1 MKRFSV
7 VTVLLGALAL
17 PPAAGQNIKLP
28 ASLGDLEKAA
38 RKDSNDAA
46 AHYNVALAYWNAKRW
61 DDADSALHRALRID
75 PQLAQAYLAL
85 SRLVYAR
92 RPQIY
97 EEIFDMKVPDEWQS
111 RLSESYRNYQHAFLV
126 DPLVDLR
133 IEAAARPGRSMWWS
147 SSEYAEALY
156 RYLYQGLD
164 DVEAGKY
171 EAAYNSLSRL
181 YDETHPVALREAL
194 PNWVFYY
201 KGLAAAH
208 IGRYNEAIGDFSRL
222 LNRAD
227 DHTNPDSLTY
237 YIPIEA
243 NQYRYII
250 GVLQM
255 RAGNYNEAIT
265 ELRGTLEKDFGMY
278 MAHVR
283 LAEIYEQHGMMPMA
297 IQERRSAVT
306 ANADDPSLLF
316 DLAKTLAKAGQWTE
330 AEQVLQQAGAANPRD
345 TRIPYLLGVIEQQLN
360 KPADAKQAFTRFL
373 SLAPSRYAPQVADA
387 RKRLDALH

>member
-1 MKRFSV
+1 MKW
-7 VTVLLGALAL
+7 LGAVLFATLAV
-17 PPAAGQNIKLP
+17 PPVAAQNIKLS

-255 RAGNYNEAIT
+255 RVGNYNEAIT
-265 ELRGTLEKDFGMY
+265 QLRGTLEKDFGMY

-345 TRIPYLLGVIEQQLN
+345 TRIQYLLGVIEQQLN

-373 SLAPSRYAPQVADA
+373 SLAPTRYAPQVADA

>member
-1 MKRFSV
+1 MKRFGV
-7 VTVLLGALAL
+7 VTVFLGALAL
-17 PPAAGQNIKLP
+17 SSVAAQNIRLP

-38 RKDSNDAA
+38 HKDSNDAA

-255 RAGNYNEAIT
+255 RAGSYNDAIT
-265 ELRGTLEKDFGMY
+265 QLRGTLEKDFGMY

-283 LAEIYEQHGMMPMA
+283 LAEIYEQHGMLPMA
-297 IQERRSAVT
+297 IQERRAAVT

-330 AEQVLQQAGAANPRD
+330 AEQVLQQGGAANPRD

>member
-1 MKRFSV
+1 MKRFGA
-7 VTVLLGALAL
+7 VTMFLAALAWS
-17 PPAAGQNIKLP
+17 PAAAQNIRLP

-171 EAAYNSLSRL
+171 EAAYNSLYRL
-181 YDETHPVALREAL
+181 YDETHPASLREAL

-208 IGRYNEAIGDFSRL
+208 IGRYDEAIGDFLRL
-222 LNRAD
+222 LDRAAG
-227 DHTNPDSLTY
+227 HTNPDSLTY

-255 RAGNYNEAIT
+255 RAGHFNEAIT
-265 ELRGTLEKDFGMY
+265 QLRETLEKDIGMY
-278 MAHVR
+278 TAHVR
-283 LAEIYEQHGMMPMA
+283 LAEIYEQHGMTPMA
-297 IQERRSAVT
+297 IQERRAAVT

-316 DLAKTLAKAGQWTE
+316 DLARTLAKAGQWAE

>member
-17 PPAAGQNIKLP
+17 PPAAAQNIKLP

-97 EEIFDMKVPDEWQS
+97 EEMFNMTVPDEWRS

-181 YDETHPVALREAL
+181 YDETHPVALRE
-194 PNWVFYY
+194 
-201 KGLAAAH
+201 
-208 IGRYNEAIGDFSRL
+208 SR
-222 LNRAD
+222 
-227 DHTNPDSLTY
+227 
-237 YIPIEA
+237 
-243 NQYRYII
+243 
-250 GVLQM
+250 
-255 RAGNYNEAIT
+255 
-265 ELRGTLEKDFGMY
+265 
-278 MAHVR
+278 
-283 LAEIYEQHGMMPMA
+283 
-297 IQERRSAVT
+297 
-306 ANADDPSLLF
+306 
-316 DLAKTLAKAGQWTE
+316 
-330 AEQVLQQAGAANPRD
+330 
-345 TRIPYLLGVIEQQLN
+345 QLWC
-360 KPADAKQAFTRFL
+360 R
-373 SLAPSRYAPQVADA
+373 
-387 RKRLDALH
+387 

>member
-1 MKRFSV
+1 MKW
-7 VTVLLGALAL
+7 LGAVLFATLAVS
-17 PPAAGQNIKLP
+17 PVAAQNIKLS

-255 RAGNYNEAIT
+255 RVGNYNEAIT
-265 ELRGTLEKDFGMY
+265 QLRGTLEKDFGMY

-297 IQERRSAVT
+297 IQERRSAVA

-345 TRIPYLLGVIEQQLN
+345 TRIQYLLGVIEQQLN

-373 SLAPSRYAPQVADA
+373 SLAPTRYAPQVADA

>member
-1 MKRFSV
+1 MKW
-7 VTVLLGALAL
+7 LGAVLFATLAV
-17 PPAAGQNIKLP
+17 PPVAAQNIKLS

-111 RLSESYRNYQHAFLV
+111 KLSESYRNYQHAFLV

-255 RAGNYNEAIT
+255 RVGNYNEAIT
-265 ELRGTLEKDFGMY
+265 QLRGTLEKDFGMY

-345 TRIPYLLGVIEQQLN
+345 TRIQYLLGVIEQQLN

-373 SLAPSRYAPQVADA
+373 SLAPTRYAPQVADA

>member
-1 MKRFSV
+1 
-7 VTVLLGALAL
+7 
-17 PPAAGQNIKLP
+17 
-28 ASLGDLEKAA
+28 
-38 RKDSNDAA
+38 
-46 AHYNVALAYWNAKRW
+46 
-61 DDADSALHRALRID
+61 
-75 PQLAQAYLAL
+75 
-85 SRLVYAR
+85 
-92 RPQIY
+92 
-97 EEIFDMKVPDEWQS
+97 
-111 RLSESYRNYQHAFLV
+111 
-126 DPLVDLR
+126 
-133 IEAAARPGRSMWWS
+133 MWWS

-181 YDETHPVALREAL
+181 YDETHPAALREAL

-208 IGRYNEAIGDFSRL
+208 IGRFDEAVGDFLRL
-222 LNRAD
+222 LDRAD
-227 DHTNPDSLTY
+227 GHTNPDSLTY

-255 RAGNYNEAIT
+255 RAGHFNEAIT
-265 ELRGTLEKDFGMY
+265 QLRGTLEKDFGMY
-278 MAHVR
+278 TAHVR

-297 IQERRSAVT
+297 IQERRAAVT

-316 DLAKTLAKAGQWTE
+316 DLARTLAKAGQSAE

-345 TRIPYLLGVIEQQLN
+345 ARIPYLLGVIEQQLN